1 MSEILHKFCV
11 ELIYPH
17 QWGIRPWHVASH
29 HMWTQ
34 VGLGARSSHLFPP
47 GLALSRMGCS
57 ACASFR
63 LELSPVKPPCPF
75 PCVIVTDMSHNCGGH
90 YWFGQVFSWGW
101 APERNTPGSNVL
113 LLSGRAKTQKDE
125 TVSRG
130 VKEAES
136 RIGTDNSDT
145 DVLPAHLRS
154 WLYL

>member
-1 MSEILHKFCV
+1 MNVSAV
-11 ELIYPH
+11 S
-17 QWGIRPWHVASH
+17 RHV
-29 HMWTQ
+29 
-34 VGLGARSSHLFPP
+34 LGPTM
-47 GLALSRMGCS
+47 GVKWLSCEPS
-57 ACASFR
+57 
-63 LELSPVKPPCPF
+63 LEVL
-75 PCVIVTDMSHNCGGH
+75 
-90 YWFGQVFSWGW
+90 VFSWGW

>member
-1 MSEILHKFCV
+1 MRHPSLACGFTS
-11 ELIYPH
+11 
-17 QWGIRPWHVASH
+17 HVN
-29 HMWTQ
+29 T
-34 VGLGARSSHLFPP
+34 GGPGGRGGSHLLPP
-47 GLALSRMGCS
+47 GLALSRVGRS

-75 PCVIVTDMSHNCGGH
+75 PCVIVTDMSHKCGGH

-101 APERNTPGSNVL
+101 APQRNTPGSIVP

-136 RIGTDNSDT
+136 GIGTDNSDT